1 VKGVEIRAR
10 QQKGMAILE
19 VEGELDFSNVEQLQQ
34 EIQRRPEEVV
44 EIDLQGLRFID
55 SSGAGMLLSQARHL
69 YRQGRTMRI
78 VRIPDLIREDLEVI
92 GFFRVLEVIE
102 TNPNA

>member
-1 VKGVEIRAR
+1 MKGVEIRVR
-10 QQKGMAILE
+10 QKKEMVILE

-34 EIQRRPEEVV
+34 EIQRRTEEVV

-55 SSGAGMLLSQARHL
+55 SSGVGMLLSQVRHL
-69 YRQGRTMRI
+69 YKQGRTLRI
-78 VRIPDLIREDLEVI
+78 VRIPDFIREDLEVI
-92 GFFRVLEVIE
+92 GFFQVLEALK

>member
-1 VKGVEIRAR
+1 MEIRVR

-19 VEGELDFSNVEQLQQ
+19 VEGELDFSNVDQLQQ

-55 SSGAGMLLSQARHL
+55 SSGVGMLLSQARHFFS
-69 YRQGRTMRI
+69 QGRTLKI
-78 VRIPDLIREDLEVI
+78 VNIPDLIREDLEVI
-92 GFFRVLEVIE
+92 GFFQVLEVLK

>member
-1 VKGVEIRAR
+1 MEIKVR
-10 QQKGMAILE
+10 QEKGMVTLE
-19 VEGELDFSNVEQLQQ
+19 VEGELDFSNVEQLQR
-34 EIQRRPEEVV
+34 EIQRRTEEVV

-69 YRQGRTMRI
+69 YKQGRTLRI
-78 VRIPDLIREDLEVI
+78 VRIPELIREDLEMI
-92 GFFRVLEVIE
+92 GFFRVLEVLE

>member
-1 VKGVEIRAR
+1 MEIRVR
-10 QQKGMAILE
+10 QKKGMVILE

-55 SSGAGMLLSQARHL
+55 SSGVGMLLSQVRHL
-69 YRQGRTMRI
+69 YKQGRTLKI
-78 VRIPDLIREDLEVI
+78 VHIPDFIREDLEVI
-92 GFFRVLEVIE
+92 GFFQVLEVLKA
-102 TNPNA
+102 NSNA